1 MPPINKNIADPPA
14 NTDTTASALSPCPVC
29 SAQARPTYSGRDL
42 LTNGKFITTM
52 NRLGRQLEGVEFNE
66 TAVDVCR
73 QNNLKVFHGSLPEAQ
88 FTNDSFDLVTARHV
102 IEHIPDPHQFIGEI
116 ARIMCRG
123 ALLILQT
130 PNADA
135 FFRRQL
141 PNTGIPTISRAT
153 LFSTTKKPCIA

>member
-73 QNNLKVFHGSLPEAQ
+73 QNNLKVFHCRLPKAR
-88 FTNDSFDLVTARHV
+88 FTKDSFDPVTARHV
-102 IEHIPDPHQFIGEI
+102 IEHTPGPQRVYRGNSARHVQGCPVNTTNPERRRFFPQCRLPDQRNL
-116 ARIMCRG
+116 ARH
-123 ALLILQT
+123 
-130 PNADA
+130 
-135 FFRRQL
+135 
-141 PNTGIPTISRAT
+141 TG
-153 LFSTTKKPCIA
+153 